1 MTASPT
7 GTVFPTAS
15 VTSTTTPIR
24 PCAGDCG
31 GNGVISIDDI
41 VLCVNIALGTSP
53 FADCTQCD
61 ADGDGIVTV
70 AELLQ
75 VVNNALSGCP

>member
-1 MTASPT
+1 
-7 GTVFPTAS
+7 V
-15 VTSTTTPIR
+15 V
-24 PCAGDCG
+24 
-31 GNGVISIDDI
+31 SIDDI

-61 ADGDGIVTV
+61 ADGDGMVTV

>member
-1 MTASPT
+1 
-7 GTVFPTAS
+7 
-15 VTSTTTPIR
+15 
-24 PCAGDCG
+24 
-31 GNGVISIDDI
+31 VISIDDI

-53 FADCTQCD
+53 LANCTQCD

-70 AELLQ
+70 AEVLQ

>member
-1 MTASPT
+1 
-7 GTVFPTAS
+7 
-15 VTSTTTPIR
+15 
-24 PCAGDCG
+24 
-31 GNGVISIDDI
+31 VISIDDI

-53 FADCTQCD
+53 LGDCAQCD

-75 VVNNALSGCP
+75 VVNSALSGCP